1 MLERI
6 NGGGE
11 EEPAR
16 DIREKRY
23 HDMHRH
29 HGTMHACMRAFGETG
44 SFSTTR
50 EQRMFNGKRAVD
62 KGAFCSLCLS
72 PVLSSRSSFM
82 PFPDEEGPPLRQARI
97 GVFPPIVV
105 APLVMAKE
113 SPPPPPPQRRQPCH
127 GYACF
132 FSSDFVSLVVF
143 ILVHLAKDIFMED
156 KPYACDMPGCTQR
169 YSNLSNMRRHQR
181 AKHGRKGCRRP
192 PSQAMTLENEPR
204 CPQGAGE
211 VQQLQREVM
220 RGERG
225 SVHDVPVLSSS
236 AVSEADMGPSAPLRR
251 RQHHHHQQMEEEEDT
266 SIPSRPQ
273 EMPGRRGGALVFS
286 GEEDGGAA
294 LSRVVDHT
302 AALKEAGIDPADVT
316 VLVVDDEPSSRRVAG
331 RFLKS
336 AGYNVLQG
344 AFLSFRPPPLFFSL
358 FCALGVPLPGS

>member
-1 MLERI
+1 
-6 NGGGE
+6 
-11 EEPAR
+11 
-16 DIREKRY
+16 
-23 HDMHRH
+23 
-29 HGTMHACMRAFGETG
+29 
-44 SFSTTR
+44 
-50 EQRMFNGKRAVD
+50 
-62 KGAFCSLCLS
+62 
-72 PVLSSRSSFM
+72 
-82 PFPDEEGPPLRQARI
+82 
-97 GVFPPIVV
+97 
-105 APLVMAKE
+105 
-113 SPPPPPPQRRQPCH
+113 
-127 GYACF
+127 
-132 FSSDFVSLVVF
+132 
-143 ILVHLAKDIFMED
+143 MED

-344 AFLSFRPPPLFFSL
+344 AFLSFRPPPPFFFSL
-358 FCALGVPLPGS
+358 LCLGCSSSWFLVPTPVDSLSPNPHPTHTQLTVAGPPSSSCTVCACTWSFLVCPCPRWMASSFSGSSSGLEASIRPSSVRALREYFACLNVLAVLRGGGGCWAQ